1 MPGYPGAV
9 SWVRRNGR
17 EFFLRTGERSPGI
30 LLLTNLFHD
39 SFGCLSVINVSC
51 AQSEASTYPAA
62 FVIL

>member
-1 MPGYPGAV
+1 MPGFPGAV

-17 EFFLRTGERSPGI
+17 QILLRTGEGAPGI

-39 SFGCLSVINVSC
+39 SFECLSVIVFC
-51 AQSEASTYPAA
+51 AQSEASFYPAA